1 MELFTGSVRRICA
14 QALTTGVLCIG
25 LVGAATAQQLDV
37 AEAEN
42 LVRSVYFESFPEDD
56 ARRIGADGAAR
67 LIEMLDDATE
77 SGAHANIL
85 LALGLCGQPR
95 SLEAIRDWART
106 ARSGEISRDT
116 FRAWQALPFAIGYLV
131 DHNAKAVAL
140 LEERLKAAPPNWT
153 FRHHRTNRL
162 RAQARKGAA
171 TALGMSRHP
180 AARRELH
187 RALKRTRNPEFR
199 DVLTHAQSISS
210 EVRR

>member
-1 MELFTGSVRRICA
+1 
-14 QALTTGVLCIG
+14 
-25 LVGAATAQQLDV
+25 
-37 AEAEN
+37 
-42 LVRSVYFESFPEDD
+42 
-56 ARRIGADGAAR
+56 
-67 LIEMLDDATE
+67 
-77 SGAHANIL
+77 
-85 LALGLCGQPR
+85 
-95 SLEAIRDWART
+95 
-106 ARSGEISRDT
+106 
-116 FRAWQALPFAIGYLV
+116 LPFAIGYLV
-131 DHNAKAVAL
+131 GHNAKAVAL

-180 AARRELH
+180 AARRALH